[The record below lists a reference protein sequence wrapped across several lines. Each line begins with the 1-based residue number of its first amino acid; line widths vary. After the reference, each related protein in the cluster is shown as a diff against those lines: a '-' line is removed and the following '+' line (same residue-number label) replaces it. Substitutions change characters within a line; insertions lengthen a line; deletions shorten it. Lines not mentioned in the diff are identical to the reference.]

1 MQTQAFQRS
10 SVQTCINTSPRVC
23 ITFGSTIW
31 ASKIIATTTF
41 SNSNNT
47 HWLRFITIFI
57 AGTAYNRYLIDII
70 KGSEHEII
78 FNPILWILGKELSQL
93 CFNLVLSYQT
103 SVNTFPSDLITFF
116 SWKCASH
123 LITTMTSSRSNIT
136 CWLRFTTVEIAGTA
150 LKRVF

>member
-57 AGTAYNRYLIDII
+57 AGAAYNRYLIDII

-78 FNPILWILGKELSQL
+78 FNHILWILGIEFYK
-93 CFNLVLSYQT
+93 NLQRT
-103 SVNTFPSDLITFF
+103 
-116 SWKCASH
+116 
-123 LITTMTSSRSNIT
+123 
-136 CWLRFTTVEIAGTA
+136 FTTVFQFSAIISNLRQHISQCVDYIFLSEACI
-150 LKRVF
+150 LSQCIHDIFQK